1 MTKKKEIMQIYK
13 EIDNPSLIT
22 CFWNVWNNWR
32 KKRSGKTYTSVPTS
46 DSEDIK
52 KEKY

>member
-1 MTKKKEIMQIYK
+1 MQIYK

-32 KKRSGKTYTSVPTS
+32 KKRSVKTYKSVPTS